1 MANDKV
7 TAQLEELTAR
17 LDTLYV
23 LLEALINYLYS
34 LGAIDIEDFNN
45 FMKEHRV
52 SDQALLRKAD
62 ESPRS

>member
-1 MANDKV
+1 MADNNV
-7 TAQLEELTAR
+7 NAQLEELTAR
-17 LDTLYV
+17 VDTLFV

-52 SDQALLRKAD
+52 ADQALLRKAD
-62 ESPRS
+62 ESPQS